1 MGTHLETAELLF
13 GKYRR
18 QLLAL
23 LLLRPEESFY
33 VRELERL
40 SGMRAGSL
48 HRELTALADA
58 GLVRRLPYGNQV
70 RYQANQ
76 DNPIY
81 ADLANVFRKTAGAP
95 ADTAPELREPSTAY
109 RVTARSD
116 RAPSAKGITGLRRLG
131 VSRSAVAAICRKWKV
146 GRMSLFGSVTR
157 DDFRADSDVDVL
169 VEFSKG
175 EEPSLF
181 GLVDLRDQLSSLFG
195 RPVDVV
201 TPSVFRN
208 PIREKAIKRDLQVIH
223 LQTPWRAH
231 RAVRDPSARRGD
243 HGAGKGAPGCLT
255 PPPA

>member
-1 MGTHLETAELLF
+1 MRTNSDASELLF

-48 HRELTALADA
+48 HRELTALSNA
-58 GLVRRLPYGNQV
+58 GLVRRLPNGNQV

-76 DNPIY
+76 DNAIY
-81 ADLANVFRKTAGAP
+81 TDLANVFRKTSGRP
-95 ADTAPELREPSTAY
+95 TSTPLELREPSPAY
-109 RVTARSD
+109 RVTPRSD
-116 RAPSAKGITGLRRLG
+116 RAPGAKATTGLRRLG
-131 VSRSAVAAICRKWKV
+131 APKGAVAVICRKWKI

-169 VEFSKG
+169 VEFIKG

-181 GLVDLRDQLSSLFG
+181 GLVDLRDQLAGLFR

-208 PIREKAIKRDLQVIH
+208 PIREKAIKRDLQVIY
-223 LQTPWRAH
+223 
-231 RAVRDPSARRGD
+231 G
-243 HGAGKGAPGCLT
+243 G
-255 PPPA
+255 